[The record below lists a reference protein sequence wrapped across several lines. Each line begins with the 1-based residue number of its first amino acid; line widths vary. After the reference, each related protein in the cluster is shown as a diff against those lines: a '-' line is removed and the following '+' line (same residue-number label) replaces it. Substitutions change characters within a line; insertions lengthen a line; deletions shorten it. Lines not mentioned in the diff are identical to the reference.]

1 MCVCGGDTYEGRR
14 ARREEEEAGAPHSH
28 ACPAFLAWSH
38 LQEAVIRA
46 NSEGSTAARHNPRG
60 VDQCLPTAN
69 LMPSSPPTPLHPT
82 DCATDPRCPITLSY
96 NSAQRTQC
104 ESFPLCAVS
113 GRNLR
118 DMEMGSELVSWARGP

>member
-1 MCVCGGDTYEGRR
+1 MCVWGDTYEGRR

-69 LMPSSPPTPLHPT
+69 LMPSSPPPLLCTPRTVPLTPDVPSHS
-82 DCATDPRCPITLSY
+82 ATTLP
-96 NSAQRTQC
+96 SAL
-104 ESFPLCAVS
+104 SVS
-113 GRNLR
+113 PSLSVPCLG
-118 DMEMGSELVSWARGP
+118 GT